1 MVYMFTLNE
10 AHFALT
16 ETYKEYKKEILKQ
29 VLTYLSTTILSAF
42 ILYIGIFCM
51 PKFIYAYAKPTQ
63 VNEFEEV
70 KSIQRLSSY
79 SDNLLQAFEQ
89 EEPDLEGLLPEP
101 VYHSDS
107 NWYLYSGYY
116 TKWSTP
122 GSKVWAHARDLY
134 YRGLIH
140 GADTDYQCTFFAQM
154 WFYDIYGFN
163 SSGNGPSGNGDT
175 FAMRV
180 YETAVYY
187 DENGELHHLFKIDDH
202 PETMGIVSI
211 SAGNP
216 HVLCVDEVDY
226 RNDTITISD
235 GNVMGSGEVR
245 LRVTYS
251 MSEFYRVNPGR
262 YVFVN
267 PTDELLEMLKNR

>member
-1 MVYMFTLNE
+1 MLTLNE

-29 VLTYLSTTILSAF
+29 VLTYLSTTLLSAF

-51 PKFIYAYAKPTQ
+51 PKFIYAYSKPVQT
-63 VNEFEEV
+63 NEFEETQAV
-70 KSIQRLSSY
+70 LRLSSY

-89 EEPDLEGLLPEP
+89 EEPDLEGLLPQP

-116 TKWSTP
+116 TQWSTP
-122 GSKVWAHARDLY
+122 GSKVWAHARDLH

-163 SSGNGPSGNGDT
+163 SSGNGPS
-175 FAMRV
+175 
-180 YETAVYY
+180 
-187 DENGELHHLFKIDDH
+187 
-202 PETMGIVSI
+202 SI
-211 SAGNP
+211 SGGTP

-245 LRVTYS
+245 LRVTYT

-267 PTDELLEMLKNR
+267 PAEELLEMLKNR

>member
-1 MVYMFTLNE
+1 MTNLNA

-16 ETYKEYKKEILKQ
+16 ETYDSYRRDALKQ
-29 VLTYLSTTILSAF
+29 ALRYLTVTVLSTL

-51 PKFIYAYAKPTQ
+51 PQLVYAYTNPDTS
-63 VNEFEEV
+63 NEYEEEV
-70 KSIQRLSSY
+70 AVQKLASY
-79 SDNLLQAFEQ
+79 SDNLLQVFDQ
-89 EEPDLEGLLPEP
+89 EDPDLSGLLPEP
-101 VYHSDS
+101 VYHSDV

-122 GSKVWAHARDLY
+122 ASRAWSHARDLY

-140 GADTDYQCTFFAQM
+140 GSSTDYQCTFFAQM
-154 WFYDIYGFN
+154 WFYDVYGFN
-163 SSGNGPSGNGDT
+163 SSGNGPSGNGDN
-175 FAMRV
+175 FAMYV
-180 YETAVYY
+180 YNSAVYY
-187 DENGELHHLFKIDDH
+187 DEEGVLHHLFKIDDH

-211 SAGNP
+211 SASSP
-216 HVLCVDEVDY
+216 HVLCVDEVDQ

-235 GNVMGSGEVR
+235 GNVMGNGEVR

-267 PTDELLEMLKNR
+267 PTEELLEMLKNR